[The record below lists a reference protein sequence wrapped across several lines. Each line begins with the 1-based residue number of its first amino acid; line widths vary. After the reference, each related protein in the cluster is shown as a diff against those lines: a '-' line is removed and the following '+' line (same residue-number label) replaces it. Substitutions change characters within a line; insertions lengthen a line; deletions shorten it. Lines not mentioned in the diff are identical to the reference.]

1 MKIYKLI
8 FIFILIFLTSIPV
21 SAKDKNCRWY
31 PFKLGLKI
39 KNKKNNLKIYSTSK
53 VKVYFDDY
61 EVIKNAYKE
70 AENNAIIEI
79 ARFLQTD
86 MKYNKKYF
94 LINDKSSIEEGNNKK
109 DSKKETAKS
118 SFDSQFNL
126 SGIKIIK
133 QCYEKNNFVK
143 VTVLLDEKSIE
154 EANKIKSFFKDE
166 MNK

>member
-39 KNKKNNLKIYSTSK
+39 KNKNNLKIFSTSK

-154 EANKIKSFFKDE
+154 EANKIKSFFQD
-166 MNK
+166 

>member
-1 MKIYKLI
+1 MI
-8 FIFILIFLTSIPV
+8 FISCKTDTV
-21 SAKDKNCRWY
+21 KAKSCKFY
-31 PFKLGLKI
+31 PYKTGLKVR
-39 KNKKNNLKIYSTSK
+39 NKRQPNLKIYSTSK

-94 LINDKSSIEEGNNKK
+94 LINDKSSIEEGKNKK

-154 EANKIKSFFKDE
+154 EANKIKSFFQD
-166 MNK
+166 